1 MNDGGWFEGFV
12 GRGQGAGLL
21 QVLSCAVST
30 AVDGEAVISTSAV
43 RWFVAEERCLMVDGF
58 LKSLCANGDGE
69 MGR

>member
-12 GRGQGAGLL
+12 GRGQGAGLS

-43 RWFVAEERCLMVDGF
+43 RWFVAEERCLMVGF

>member
-12 GRGQGAGLL
+12 GRGQGAGLS

-43 RWFVAEERCLMVDGF
+43 RWFVAEERCLMVG
-58 LKSLCANGDGE
+58 LSEVALCQW
-69 MGR
+69 